1 MGTTHKSV
9 GSSSN
14 GEEKMGTEVKSVEG
28 SIDEGFDFGA
38 VASGLSLKDV
48 DLSVL
53 DAPDMDEFLKQPLH
67 ADKSQKVNEVS
78 VRKTRKATR
87 TLPEPT
93 GELRNLYVIPSL
105 RYGLVCLKVPADAHV
120 TKEGAITIKKG
131 TYVPAGR
138 WSWDM
143 EEAKSLLS
151 KKINET
157 INGYQEVINQYAA
170 LNNPPVRE
178 DGIDTYL
185 RLCGRGKASIE
196 KYVLGVNVLPDP
208 KEEKVKEDTTP
219 VSAVSE

>member
-1 MGTTHKSV
+1 VGTTRKV
-9 GSSSN
+9 GSGSST
-14 GEEKMGTEVKSVEG
+14 GEEKMATEVKSVEG

-38 VASGLSLKDV
+38 VAADLSLKDV
-48 DLSVL
+48 DLSIL
-53 DAPDMDEFLKQPLH
+53 DAPNMEEFLKQPLR
-67 ADKSQKVNEVS
+67 ADKSQKVNEVT
-78 VRKTRKATR
+78 VRKTRKPTR

-93 GELRNLYVIPSL
+93 GEIRNLYVIPSL

-143 EEAKSLLS
+143 EEAKALLS

-157 INGYQEVINQYAA
+157 ISGYQELINQYSA
-170 LNNPPVRE
+170 LSNPPVRE
-178 DGIDTYL
+178 DVIDTYL

-196 KYVLGVNVLPDP
+196 KYVLGVNILPDP
-208 KEEKVKEDTTP
+208 KEEKVKEDTT
-219 VSAVSE
+219 VTE

>member
-1 MGTTHKSV
+1 MGTTRKS
-9 GSSSN
+9 GSGGSN

-28 SIDEGFDFGA
+28 SISEGFDFGA
-38 VASGLSLKDV
+38 VASDFNLKDV
-48 DLSVL
+48 DLSIL
-53 DAPDMDEFLKQPLH
+53 DAPDMEEFLKQPLH
-67 ADKSQKVNEVS
+67 TEASKKVNEVT

-105 RYGLVCLKVPADAHV
+105 RYGIVCLKIHADAHV

-143 EEAKSLLS
+143 NEAKTLLS

-157 INGYQEVINQYAA
+157 ISGYQDLINQYSS
-170 LNNPPVRE
+170 LKESDPPVRE

-208 KEEKVKEDTTP
+208 KEEKVKEETT
-219 VSAVSE
+219 ASE

>member
-1 MGTTHKSV
+1 MGTTRKSV
-9 GSSSN
+9 SGGSN
-14 GEEKMGTEVKSVEG
+14 GEEKKMATEVKSVEG

-38 VASGLSLKDV
+38 VASELTLKDV
-48 DLSVL
+48 DLSLL
-53 DAPDMDEFLKQPLH
+53 DAPNMEEFLKQPLH
-67 ADKSQKVNEVS
+67 TNTTKVNEVT

-87 TLPEPT
+87 TIPEPT
-93 GELRNLYVIPSL
+93 GELRSLYVIPSL

-143 EEAKSLLS
+143 DEAKALLS

-157 INGYQEVINQYAA
+157 IQGYQEVINQYAS

-208 KEEKVKEDTTP
+208 KEEKVKEETT
-219 VSAVSE
+219 VTE